1 MNKKIIVVIIILMLT
16 SLACTFNVNVPS
28 VATEKETV
36 LELDEAVPQ
45 NQESSQ
51 LEIGMGAGR
60 LNIIGGSDEW
70 ITGEIKYNVPIWN
83 PNISRTSNGLRII
96 QETKKQIGIPNN
108 NVINDWNIVLGDH
121 PTDLE
126 INAGAYQG
134 DLDLSGI
141 PLTKLRISD
150 GASQSNIKFER
161 LNPVSMISFY
171 YSTGASTVKFEG
183 LANAN
188 FENMVF
194 EGGAGSYSLDF
205 SGDLQR
211 DTDIEITYGLGD
223 VKIFIPKGVPA
234 YVIVDGGLNNVELR
248 GTWNVSGNEYSIE
261 GSGPQLFFT
270 VKMGLGNLQLISQ

>member
-1 MNKKIIVVIIILMLT
+1 MNKKIIVVIIIIMLT
-16 SLACTFNVNVPS
+16 SLACSFNMNAPKVT
-28 VATEKETV
+28 TEKETV
-36 LELDEAVPQ
+36 IKLNEAVPQ
-45 NQESSQ
+45 NQENSD

-60 LNIIGGSDEW
+60 LNIIGGSNEW

-83 PNISRTSNGLRII
+83 PNISKTSNGIRII
-96 QETKKQIGIPNN
+96 QETKNQIGIPDD
-108 NVINDWNIVLGDH
+108 NVLNDWNIILGDH
-121 PTDLE
+121 PTNLE

-134 DLDLSGI
+134 NLDLSGI
-141 PLTKLRISD
+141 PLTNLRISD
-150 GASQSNIKFER
+150 GASQSNIRFDT
-161 LNPVSMISFY
+161 LNPVSMTSFY
-171 YSTGASTVKFEG
+171 YSTGASTVDFEG

-188 FENMVF
+188 FENLVF

-223 VKIFIPKGVPA
+223 VKIYIPNGVPA
-234 YVIVDGGLNNVELR
+234 YVIVEGGLNNVELR

-270 VKMGLGNLQLISQ
+270 VKLGLGNLQLISR